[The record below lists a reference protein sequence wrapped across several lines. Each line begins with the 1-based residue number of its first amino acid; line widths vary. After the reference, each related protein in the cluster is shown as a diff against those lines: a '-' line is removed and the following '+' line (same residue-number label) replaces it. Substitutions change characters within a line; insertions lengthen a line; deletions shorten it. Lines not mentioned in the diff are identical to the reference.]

1 MCMYIFTCMRVCV
14 GEWMSFYVVFL
25 SICMWVRIREKT
37 LQAANGISKTKM
49 HSDQ

>member
-1 MCMYIFTCMRVCV
+1 MYVYIYMYACVCV